1 MLGAE
6 VYLKG
11 RYWEVD
17 LLRGIGITM
26 MVVSNFVT
34 DLWLFLGYA
43 EHRTFWFSFAVA
55 TASIFV
61 FTSGLSFWISYSRT
75 VKRNPRPYRKYF
87 RRFLKLFGLGMLITL
102 VTFLLPGE
110 MTIHFGILHFLGV
123 ATLLAVPFYRFGRK
137 NVFWVFFFL
146 FGHLLVN
153 GLHDGLWLL
162 PLGITPEN
170 YFAPDYF
177 PIFPWFGVYLM
188 GMVAGS
194 VFYPGGTRKMHLSL
208 PQSPVVHFITFAGRH
223 TLVISPL
230 PQPVLVGLLRLV
242 HGPLPGIPL

>member
-17 LLRGIGITM
+17 LLRGIGIMM

-34 DLWLFLGYA
+34 DLWLFLNYSG
-43 EHRTFWFSFAVA
+43 HRTFWFSFAIA

-61 FTSGLSFWISYSRT
+61 FTSGLSFRISYSRA
-75 VKRNPRPYRKYF
+75 VKRNPQPYRKYF

-102 VTFLLPGE
+102 VTSILPGE

-137 NVFWVFFFL
+137 NVFWAFFFL
-146 FGHLLVN
+146 FGHLLVRN
-153 GLHDGLWLL
+153 LHDGLWLL

-177 PIFPWFGVYLM
+177 PIFPWFGVHLL
-188 GMVAGS
+188 GMAAGS

-208 PQSPVVHFITFAGRH
+208 PQSPAIHFITFAGRH
-223 TLVISPL
+223 TLAIYL
-230 PQPVLVGLLRLV
+230 LHQPVLVGLLRLI
-242 HGPLPGIPL
+242 HGPISGLPI

>member
-34 DLWLFLGYA
+34 DLWLFLNYSG
-43 EHRTFWFSFAVA
+43 HRTFWFAFAVT

-61 FTSGLSFWISYSRT
+61 FTSGLSFWISYSRAI
-75 VKRNPRPYRKYF
+75 KRNPQPYRKYF
-87 RRFLKLFGLGMLITL
+87 RRFIKLFGLGMLITL
-102 VTFLLPGE
+102 ITSLLPGR

-123 ATLLAVPFYRFGRK
+123 ATLLAIPFHRFGRK
-137 NVFWVFFFL
+137 NLFWAFFFL
-146 FGHLLVN
+146 LSYSLVRN
-153 GLHDGLWLL
+153 LHDGLFLL
-162 PLGITPEN
+162 PLGITPED

-177 PIFPWFGVYLM
+177 PIFPWFGVYLL
-188 GMVAGS
+188 GMTAGS
-194 VFYPGGTRKMHLSL
+194 VFYPTGERKVRLPTPENPLVHL
-208 PQSPVVHFITFAGRH
+208 VTFAGRH
-223 TLVISPL
+223 TLAIYL
-230 PQPVLVGLLRLV
+230 LHQPVLVALLRLI
-242 HGPLPGIPL
+242 HGPIPGLPI